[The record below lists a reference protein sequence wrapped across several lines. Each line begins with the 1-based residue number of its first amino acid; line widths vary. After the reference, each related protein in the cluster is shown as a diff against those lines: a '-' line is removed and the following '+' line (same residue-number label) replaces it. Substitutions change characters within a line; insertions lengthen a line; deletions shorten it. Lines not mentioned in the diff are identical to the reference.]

1 MTVTVKIPTPL
12 RKFTNNEQEV
22 QSTGSNITELFDSL
36 ESSCPGIKGRLYKG
50 EGELNR
56 FLNVYVNNED
66 IRFLDGANTALN
78 DGDEVS
84 ILTAVAGG

>member
-1 MTVTVKIPTPL
+1 MTVTVRIPTPL
-12 RKFTNNEQEV
+12 QKFTNNEKEV
-22 QSTGSNITELFDSL
+22 KSTGSDITELFDSL
-36 ESSCPGIKGRLYKG
+36 ESSCPGIKGRLYNG
-50 EGELNR
+50 EKLNR

-66 IRFLDGANTALN
+66 IRFLDGPNTALK